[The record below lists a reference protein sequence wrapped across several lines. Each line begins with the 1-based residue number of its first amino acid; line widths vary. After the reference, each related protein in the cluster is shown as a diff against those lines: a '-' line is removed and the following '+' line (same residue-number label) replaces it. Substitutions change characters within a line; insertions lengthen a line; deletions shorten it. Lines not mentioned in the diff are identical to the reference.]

1 MVSVQICESDKKF
14 VSSLVFHFT
23 TPFIGLVVEHLQW
36 KFFAEILNGFKLLTI
51 FAKKAPS
58 QMFEWVENKLL
69 VKGFKYGVHSCSQS
83 SK

>member
-1 MVSVQICESDKKF
+1 MVSVQICENDKKF

-23 TPFIGLVVEHLQW
+23 TPFIGCLQRLVVEHVQW

-69 VKGFKYGVHSCSQS
+69 VKGFKY
-83 SK
+83 